1 MQIIIIFFVFL
12 SLFLFSF
19 SLLPRVMFFIILAIL
34 LLPLAC
40 VSASLTSRATSSCSA
55 FMRLCSTIFQF
66 SFSHLCIPI
75 PHSNRDP
82 AFSFSGEVVTCVGW
96 RSSLHLGKVLCI
108 FSSTPKRQK
117 FFSFFFFI
125 FFVETW
131 FLAQFTS
138 LIHFI
143 FSSGRQWCCHVGETN
158 VGGEKFVGIRHAGA
172 SRWSQRM
179 RRSIL
184 FFASHLFSFLWFSS
198 SSFTTHKKK
207 HFYVLHFRI
216 QIQIDCYGLWVCVHH
231 CKVSAFGFL
240 SYWKKIGRFTLNLFA
255 FTNLMHSWIFNFC
268 VANITSIW
276 NGN

>member
-1 MQIIIIFFVFL
+1 M
-12 SLFLFSF
+12 
-19 SLLPRVMFFIILAIL
+19 
-34 LLPLAC
+34 C
-40 VSASLTSRATSSCSA
+40 HASLTSRATSSCSA

-96 RSSLHLGKVLCI
+96 RSSLHL
-108 FSSTPKRQK
+108 
-117 FFSFFFFI
+117 
-125 FFVETW
+125 
-131 FLAQFTS
+131 
-138 LIHFI
+138 
-143 FSSGRQWCCHVGETN
+143 GRQWCCHVGETN

-240 SYWKKIGRFTLNLFA
+240 SYWKKIECKTLVLSYDQYKDA
-255 FTNLMHSWIFNFC
+255 
-268 VANITSIW
+268 
-276 NGN
+276 